1 MGFPA
6 RASCCGRHLK
16 GSAPGEMIQIGW
28 FRRVQGIQENQM
40 LQFSHETLRDFVGRL
55 FIAAGAAEVEAQV
68 VAASLVE
75 SNLRGYDSHG
85 VLLARWYLSQIK
97 NGEVVPGA
105 PFTILFET
113 PGLVAADGGLG
124 FGQVQCGRLVDQTAE
139 KAHQNGVASGTMR
152 RSGHIGRLGEWVER
166 AAAKG
171 LAALIAVNDN
181 GVIRTVA
188 PPGGTA
194 GRISTNPIAIGVP
207 TGDGPLVLD
216 ISTSAVA
223 NGKLKVARVEQR
235 QVPLGWIQDAQGNPT
250 TDPNV
255 MLADP
260 PGALRPFGGDQAY
273 KGFGLGL
280 LFDILVGGL
289 TGGFCPPAPAGT
301 LEWNNVLLV
310 VWDPA
315 RFAGAAHF
323 TAQADH
329 LIKAVRET
337 PRQAGVDRIQLP
349 GDRSAEERT
358 KRVADGIPL
367 TEEVWEQLTH
377 VAAKLNVE
385 VPSSSPPLRKGGVGG
400 VA

>member
-1 MGFPA
+1 MLF
-6 RASCCGRHLK
+6 
-16 GSAPGEMIQIGW
+16 APK
-28 FRRVQGIQENQM
+28 
-40 LQFSHETLRDFVGRL
+40 TLRDFVSGL
-55 FIAAGAAEVEAQV
+55 FTAAGAPADEAEI

-97 NGEVVPGA
+97 HGEVVPGA
-105 PFTILFET
+105 PFKIVADL
-113 PGLVAADGGLG
+113 PGLIAGDGGLG
-124 FGQVQCGRLVDQTAE
+124 FGQVQCGRLVDAVSARARE
-139 KAHQNGVASGTMR
+139 NGSATGSMR

-166 AAAKG
+166 AALQG

-181 GVIRTVA
+181 GVVRTVA

-207 TGDGPLVLD
+207 TGGVPLVLD

-223 NGKLKVARVEQR
+223 NGKVRVARVEGR
-235 QVPLGWIQDAQGNPT
+235 QVPLGWLQDAQGNPT
-250 TDPNV
+250 TDPKV

-260 PGALRPFGGDQAY
+260 PGALRPFGGDQDF

-280 LFDILVGGL
+280 LFDILVSGL
-289 TGGFCPPAPAGT
+289 SGGFSPPAPEGT

-315 RFAGAAHF
+315 RCAGSGHF
-323 TAQADH
+323 VAQADH

-337 PRQAGVDRIQLP
+337 PRRAGVDRIQLP
-349 GDRSAEERT
+349 GDRSAETRT
-358 KRVADGIPL
+358 QRLRDGIPL
-367 TEEVWEQLTH
+367 TDEVWEQLAH
-377 VAAKLNVE
+377 VAAKL
-385 VPSSSPPLRKGGVGG
+385 K
-400 VA
+400 VAIPTEAAP

>member
-1 MGFPA
+1 
-6 RASCCGRHLK
+6 
-16 GSAPGEMIQIGW
+16 
-28 FRRVQGIQENQM
+28 M
-40 LQFSHETLRDFVGRL
+40 LRFSPETLRDFVARL
-55 FIAAGAAEVEAQV
+55 FKAAGAADDEASA

-105 PFTILFET
+105 PFTIVTDL

-124 FGQVQCGRLVDQTAE
+124 FGQVQCGRLVDAVAA
-139 KAHQNGVASGTMR
+139 KARQNGVAGGTMR

-166 AAAKG
+166 AAHQG

-207 TGDGPLVLD
+207 TGGAPLVLD

-223 NGKLKVARVEQR
+223 NGKIRVARVEQR

-315 RFAGAAHF
+315 RCASAEHF
-323 TAQADH
+323 TSQADH
-329 LIKAVRET
+329 LVKAVRET
-337 PRQAGVDRIQLP
+337 PRRSGVDRIQLP
-349 GDRSAEERT
+349 GDRSAEVRVERL
-358 KRVADGIPL
+358 RDGIPL

-377 VAAKLNVE
+377 VAAKLKVE
-385 VPSSSPPLRKGGVGG
+385 VPISSPPLRKGGSGG
-400 VA
+400 SGEVPYGSTSEYIPWPAFLSLPCFTSSSEMARGY